1 MTVKL
6 VSIRRQYRI
15 VSALSCSVHSVIA
28 KNRFDA
34 LNKGREFFGHQ
45 CYIANVS

>member
-6 VSIRRQYRI
+6 FSIRRKFTI
-15 VSALSCSVHSVIA
+15 VSALSSTVHSVIA

-45 CYIANVS
+45 CYIADVS